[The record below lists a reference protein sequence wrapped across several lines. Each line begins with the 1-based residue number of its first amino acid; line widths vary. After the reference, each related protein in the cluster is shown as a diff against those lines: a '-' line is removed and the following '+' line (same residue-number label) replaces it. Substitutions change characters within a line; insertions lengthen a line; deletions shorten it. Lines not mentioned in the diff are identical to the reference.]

1 MASGAM
7 SWEIKTPSP
16 DRVVSA
22 LAHALTQVR
31 SPSGAV
37 VFVSGSLVKA
47 LDEVLDKIAS
57 LRAGIAVAVGAGS
70 GVLTERG
77 EIEDQAAA
85 SGIVWSGGRSEL
97 VELSPGDENDV
108 GPALARL
115 LSDRTGKTAP
125 TVITL
130 LRPDSFGPSTLAPLD
145 EFRGTRNVIG
155 AGTVGDPGAVGVDA
169 SGQKVRG
176 SVAMILRGIAQP
188 AIRTTHSVR
197 LLAPLRPITAC
208 RGAMLLEVD
217 GEPAL
222 DVLAAQG
229 ERLSERPL
237 LFAVLADEPSS
248 GPSEGGRPALVVR
261 GIQGVDPDRRAL
273 VISEEIRE
281 GMRVTFGIRDAR
293 AARDDM
299 EAITRELE
307 RDIAGAAPRFGL
319 YINCAGRGSSLYGAH
334 DVDSK
339 ILKARFPGLPFAGM
353 ASSFEIA
360 PRLGRPTLQLYSG
373 VFALFTSPS

>member
-1 MASGAM
+1 MGGVAS

-16 DRVVSA
+16 ERVANA
-22 LAHALTQVR
+22 LAQALSQVR
-31 SPSGAV
+31 NPSGAI
-37 VFVSGSLVKA
+37 VFASGGLAKGLDA
-47 LDEVLDKIAS
+47 LSDTIAAVH
-57 LRAGIAVAVGAGS
+57 AGVAVAIAAGS

-77 EIEDQAAA
+77 EIEDQSAAA
-85 SGIVWSGGRSEL
+85 GIVWTGGRSEL
-97 VELSPGDENDV
+97 IELSPGEENDV

-115 LSDRTGKTAP
+115 LADRTGKTSP
-125 TVITL
+125 TVVAL
-130 LRPDSFGPSTLAPLD
+130 LRPDTFGPSTLAPLED
-145 EFRGTRNVIG
+145 FRGTRNVIG
-155 AGTVGDPGAVGVDA
+155 AGTIGDPGAVGVSA
-169 SGQKVRG
+169 SGNQCRG
-176 SVAMILRGIAQP
+176 SIAMILRGIAQP

-222 DVLAAQG
+222 DVLAGMG
-229 ERLSERPL
+229 ERLSDRPL
-237 LFAVLADEPSS
+237 LFAILADEPES
-248 GPSEGGRPALVVR
+248 GPTEGGRPALVVR

-273 VISEEIRE
+273 VISEEIRQ
-281 GMRVTFGIRDAR
+281 GMRITFGIRDAR

-299 EAITRELE
+299 EAVTRELK

-319 YINCAGRGSSLYGAH
+319 YVNCAGRGSSLYGAH

-339 ILKARFPGLPFAGM
+339 ILKGRFPGLPFAGM

>member
-1 MASGAM
+1 MGSVAT

-16 DRVVSA
+16 ERVAGA
-22 LAHALTQVR
+22 LAQALTKVR
-31 SPSGAV
+31 SPAGAL
-37 VFVSGSLVKA
+37 VFVSGNLAGALDAV
-47 LDEVLDKIAS
+47 LDEVAGV
-57 LRAGIAVAVGAGS
+57 RAGLSIAVAAGS

-77 EIEDQAAA
+77 EIEDQSAA
-85 SGIVWSGGRSEL
+85 SGIVWTGGRSEL
-97 VELSPGDENDV
+97 VELPPGDDNDV
-108 GPALARL
+108 GPALAQL

-125 TVITL
+125 TVVTL
-130 LRPDSFGPSTLAPLD
+130 LRPDAFGPSTLATLD

-169 SGQKVRG
+169 SGRKVRG
-176 SVAMILRGIAQP
+176 CIAMILRGIAQP

-229 ERLSERPL
+229 EGLSERPL
-237 LFAVLADEPSS
+237 LFAVLADEPAS
-248 GPSEGGRPALVVR
+248 GPTEGGRPALVVR

-281 GMRVTFGIRDAR
+281 GMRVTFGVRDPR

-319 YINCAGRGSSLYGAH
+319 YINCAGRGTSLYGAH

-339 ILKARFPGLPFAGM
+339 ILKTRFPGLPFAGM

>member
-1 MASGAM
+1 MGGVAST
-7 SWEIKTPSP
+7 WEIKTQSP
-16 DRVVSA
+16 ERVASS
-22 LAHALTQVR
+22 LAHAFTQVR
-31 SPSGAV
+31 SPAGAIVFTSGA
-37 VFVSGSLVKA
+37 LTNA
-47 LDEVLDKIAS
+47 LDSIVDKIAE
-57 LRAGIAVAVGAGS
+57 LGEHVPVAVAGGS
-70 GVLTERG
+70 SVITERG
-77 EIEDQAAA
+77 EIEDQSAAA
-85 SGIVWSGGRSEL
+85 GLVWTGGRSEL
-97 VELSPGDENDV
+97 VELAPGEENDV

-125 TVITL
+125 TVIAFVK
-130 LRPDSFGPSTLAPLD
+130 PEAFGPSTLASLED
-145 EFRGTRNVIG
+145 FRGTRNVVG
-155 AGTVGDPGAVGVDA
+155 AGTVGDPGAVGLDA
-169 SGQKVRG
+169 SGRRIRG
-176 SVAMILRGIAQP
+176 SLAVILRGVAAP

-229 ERLSERPL
+229 EHLSERPL
-237 LFAVLADEPSS
+237 LFAVLADEPES
-248 GPSEGGRPALVVR
+248 GPTEGGRPALVVR

-281 GMRVTFGIRDAR
+281 GMRVAFGIRDAR
-293 AARDDM
+293 AARGDM
-299 EAITRELE
+299 EAVTRELE

-319 YINCAGRGSSLYGAH
+319 YVNCAGRGSALYGTH

-339 ILKARFPGLPFAGM
+339 ILKGRFPGLPFAGM
-353 ASSFEIA
+353 GSSFEIA

-373 VFALFTSPS
+373 VFA